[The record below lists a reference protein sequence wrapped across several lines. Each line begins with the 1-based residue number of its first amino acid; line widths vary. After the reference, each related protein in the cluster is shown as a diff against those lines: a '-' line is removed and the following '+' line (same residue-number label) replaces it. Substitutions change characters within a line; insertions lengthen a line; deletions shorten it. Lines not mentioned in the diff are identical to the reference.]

1 MLPKSGF
8 LTEASP
14 ALHAMLETLAR
25 PVRLGDGETL
35 FSQGDQGDTLY
46 AVISGML
53 EISVLAE
60 DGRRLALDVMR
71 TGAVFGEIA
80 LFDPGPRT
88 ASATAQG
95 PTSLLG
101 IRNAEVMGAIARD
114 TALAAD
120 LIRLAGLRMRW
131 MSRQISE
138 QAFLGLQPRLA
149 RWVLYL
155 SGNDSSLKL
164 SQAHLAEYV
173 GATREAVSKA
183 ISTWKR
189 DGIAHSDRDGL
200 RILDRAAL
208 QAIALTEPL

>member
-25 PVRLGDGETL
+25 PVSLEDGETL
-35 FSQGDQGDTLY
+35 FSQGDQGDSLY
-46 AVISGML
+46 AVTSGAL

-80 LFDPGPRT
+80 IFDPGPRT
-88 ASATAQG
+88 ASATALSA
-95 PTSLLG
+95 TTLLG
-101 IRNAEVMGAIARD
+101 IRYAEVMRAIASD
-114 TALAAD
+114 PQLAED
-120 LIRLAGLRMRW
+120 MIRLAGLRMRW

-138 QAFLGLQPRLA
+138 QAFLSLQSRLA

-155 SGNDSSLKL
+155 MDGEAHLSL

-173 GATREAVSKA
+173 GATREAVSKT
-183 ISTWKR
+183 ISTWKKAGIATYDR
-189 DGIAHSDRDGL
+189 SGLRVVDRPALQSIAHS
-200 RILDRAAL
+200 
-208 QAIALTEPL
+208 EPV

>member
-8 LTEASP
+8 LSHASP

-25 PVRLGDGETL
+25 PVVLEDGETL
-35 FSQGDQGDTLY
+35 FSQGDQGDALY
-46 AVISGML
+46 AVTGGSL

-71 TGAVFGEIA
+71 KGAVFGEIA

-88 ASATAQG
+88 ATATAQG
-95 PTSLLG
+95 PTTLLG
-101 IRNAEVMGAIARD
+101 IRNSEVLKAIARD
-114 TALAAD
+114 TVLAED

-138 QAFLGLQPRLA
+138 QAFLSLQSRLA

-155 SGNDSSLKL
+155 SDSDAPLNL

-173 GATREAVSKA
+173 GATREAVSKT
-183 ISTWKR
+183 ISAWKKA
-189 DGIAHSDRDGL
+189 GIATYGREGL
-200 RILDRAAL
+200 RIVDMPAL
-208 QAIALTEPL
+208 QSIALTEPL